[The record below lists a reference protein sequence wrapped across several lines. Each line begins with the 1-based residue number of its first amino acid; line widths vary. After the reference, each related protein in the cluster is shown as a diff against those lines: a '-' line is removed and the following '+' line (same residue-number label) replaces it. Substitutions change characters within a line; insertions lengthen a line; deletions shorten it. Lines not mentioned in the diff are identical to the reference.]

1 MKELLYYFF
10 NLEVIGRYLPQLLQG
25 LLVTIEMAVLIIIAG
40 LLLGLL
46 LAVIRSYQIKVINFF
61 IVFFVDSFRAIP
73 QLVLVVLTYFALPYI
88 GVTFS
93 PFFSTV
99 IALSLVLAAFSEE
112 IFWAGITAITKG
124 QWEAARSTGLTF
136 NQAMF
141 LVILPQAVKIA
152 VPPLTNRTIAITKG
166 TSLGSVIAVQEVLSV
181 ATSTQSLA
189 ANPSP
194 LTMGAILYLLL
205 FFPFVR
211 LVRSLE
217 KRYGGWRS

>member
-46 LAVIRSYQIKVINFF
+46 LAVIRSYQIKAINFF
-61 IVFFVDSFRAIP
+61 IIFFVDSFRAIP
-73 QLVLVVLTYFALPYI
+73 QLVLVVLTYFALPYV

-93 PFFSTV
+93 PFFATV

-217 KRYGGWRS
+217 KRYGRWRN

>member
-46 LAVIRSYQIKVINFF
+46 LAVIRSYQIRVINFF

-73 QLVLVVLTYFALPYI
+73 QLVLVVLTYFALPYV

>member
-1 MKELLYYFF
+1 MEELLYYFF

-46 LAVIRSYQIKVINFF
+46 LAVIRSYQIKAVNFF

-93 PFFSTV
+93 SFFATV

>member
-25 LLVTIEMAVLIIIAG
+25 LLVTIEMAMLIIIAG

-73 QLVLVVLTYFALPYI
+73 QLVLVVLTYFALPYV

-93 PFFSTV
+93 PFFATV
-99 IALSLVLAAFSEE
+99 ITLSLVLAAFSEE